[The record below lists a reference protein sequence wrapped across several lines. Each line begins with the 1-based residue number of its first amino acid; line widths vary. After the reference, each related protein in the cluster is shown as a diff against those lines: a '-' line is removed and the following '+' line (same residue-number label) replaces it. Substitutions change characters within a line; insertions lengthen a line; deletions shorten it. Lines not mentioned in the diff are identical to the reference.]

1 MLGSTSQHTGHVA
14 LSGVHLRQQADV
26 VIKRF
31 TNLVDKCQSARENDF
46 TLSANDFTLSAQN
59 PTLSIDETELKKG
72 LLLQLESC
80 FLPQLR
86 QQLITL
92 LQLTNPYELLEKA
105 ASKFKLILEIQAGL
119 DITLDQIL
127 CAIDLLCPQPMQL
140 NIVRI
145 NDQHLK
151 ELKHYRLHGLC
162 HHIKEL
168 VLPEIQEV
176 CFDSTELIR
185 RLNFSTKTY
194 EAKDDVALA
203 ARENLMAEVSNCSY
217 LVEHGINWMVAT
229 ELDTTQ
235 GIWRKHTFRIDE
247 HLKYLLMLDPTINIP
262 HKRPRGYVIKLVK
275 SIVPVVKLSR
285 LFLSKSSERGM
296 NRKPLVSLFT
306 TMSSNQLDFIS
317 DLPSKTDRQLAEIE
331 TLLKEF
337 NGSARERSELKK
349 AVQEI
354 TTRFETAFLL
364 ILVHFV
370 PLIPDTDVYHNQ
382 KYFKDWFA
390 TWHTQFT
397 IAIGNLL
404 NEIGI
409 FGSS

>member
-31 TNLVDKCQSARENDF
+31 TKLVDKCQSARG
-46 TLSANDFTLSAQN
+46 NDFTLSAQN
-59 PTLSIDETELKKG
+59 PTLSIDEAELKKG

-92 LQLTNPYELLEKA
+92 LQLTNPYELLEAA
-105 ASKFKLILEIQAGL
+105 ASKLKLILEIQAGL
-119 DITLDQIL
+119 DLTLDQIL
-127 CAIDLLCPQPMQL
+127 CAIDLLCPQPMQSKSD
-140 NIVRI
+140 RI

-151 ELKHYRLHGLC
+151 ELKRYRLHGLYSYIKN
-162 HHIKEL
+162 HI
-168 VLPEIQEV
+168 LPDIHEV
-176 CFDSTELIR
+176 FLDSGELIR

-194 EAKDDVALA
+194 KAKDDAALA
-203 ARENLMAEVSNCSY
+203 RKKLMEGGSSCLFWVQQT
-217 LVEHGINWMVAT
+217 INWISAT
-229 ELDTTQ
+229 ELDISQ
-235 GIWRKHTFRIDE
+235 GITWESNPKIEE
-247 HLKYLLMLDPTINIP
+247 HLKYLLSLDPTINIQ

-285 LFLSKSSERGM
+285 LFLSKSSQRGM
-296 NRKPLVSLFT
+296 NRKPQVAPFT
-306 TMSSNQLDFIS
+306 TMSSNQLDHIA
-317 DLPSKTDRQLAEIE
+317 DLASETDDQLVEIG
-331 TLLKEF
+331 TILKEF
-337 NGSARERSELKK
+337 DGSGRERTSQKLAN
-349 AVQEI
+349 AVEKLE
-354 TTRFETAFLL
+354 TRFQTACFL
-364 ILVHFV
+364 ILFHFV
-370 PLIPDTDVYHNQ
+370 PLIPDTDDYPNQ

-404 NEIGI
+404 NQIKP
-409 FGSS
+409 FAYS